1 MFGDLGSRMP
11 VSSMNA
17 RSYKRY
23 TDDDPNPTCLL
34 KFCSPVDKK
43 TRKMKF
49 CSNAISSF
57 LSPPAT
63 VTASSSSTSASPFSS
78 RHSHK
83 YPAPCTDLYTLY
95 TLIILLRY
103 FTPITL
109 GDLWRQGDFT
119 HIYMS
124 STWHHPWHRAVFQ
137 HEFARMGRRTDGCT
151 VAGSQAVQ
159 QYRTAD
165 VKPGSSHATS
175 LNCFNFPQK

>member
-1 MFGDLGSRMP
+1 MQDPISDTQMMTPTLPVFLNSAALLIRKQERWNSVLMP
-11 VSSMNA
+11 
-17 RSYKRY
+17 
-23 TDDDPNPTCLL
+23 
-34 KFCSPVDKK
+34 F
-43 TRKMKF
+43 
-49 CSNAISSF
+49 
-57 LSPPAT
+57 PPSWALQPQ
-63 VTASSSSTSASPFSS
+63 SLPLPHLPPPSPFSS

-175 LNCFNFPQK
+175 LNFPQK